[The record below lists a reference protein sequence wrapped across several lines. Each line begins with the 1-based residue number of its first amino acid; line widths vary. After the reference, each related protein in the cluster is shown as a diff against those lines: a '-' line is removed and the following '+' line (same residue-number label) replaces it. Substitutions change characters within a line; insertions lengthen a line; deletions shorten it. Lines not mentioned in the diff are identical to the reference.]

1 MATNELNTRII
12 LKNDDTATWTSN
24 APTLKRGEVGIVF
37 GRPTV
42 QSGTQTTM
50 LVGNGTSNLDLYAKA
65 SDVYNW
71 AKAST
76 KPTYSTSEI
85 SGMSDYVTTDSLT
98 TTLADYVTGTTL
110 TQEISTSIT
119 TNNNKAPTYVNLSSY
134 CTNDFVVNATNATAA
149 LLLKNGFVT
158 IIGNR
163 RCPAKDNTWT
173 ANNFYTLINIP
184 AAYKPSHTIPFA
196 VSSFTN
202 NVIIG
207 GRLTT
212 GGELQVRIPSVANF
226 ICAFSFTYPI

>member
-12 LKNDDTATWTSN
+12 LKNDDITAWESN

-37 GRPTV
+37 GRPTSQV
-42 QSGTQTTM
+42 GIQTTM
-50 LVGNGTSNLDLYAKA
+50 LVGNGTTNLDLYAKA

-85 SGMSDYVTTDSLT
+85 SGMTDYVTTDNLT

-119 TNNNKAPTYVNLSSY
+119 ANNNETPTYVDLSSY
-134 CTNDFVVNATNATAA
+134 CTDDFLVNGSNTTAA
-149 LLLKNGFVT
+149 LWLKNGFVT
-158 IIGNR
+158 IMGNR
-163 RCPAKDNTWT
+163 RCPAQDNSWT
-173 ANNFYTLINIP
+173 ANKFYTLIDVP
-184 AAYKPSHTIPFA
+184 ADYKPSHTIPFA

-212 GGELQVRIPSVANF
+212 DGTLQVRIPSVANF